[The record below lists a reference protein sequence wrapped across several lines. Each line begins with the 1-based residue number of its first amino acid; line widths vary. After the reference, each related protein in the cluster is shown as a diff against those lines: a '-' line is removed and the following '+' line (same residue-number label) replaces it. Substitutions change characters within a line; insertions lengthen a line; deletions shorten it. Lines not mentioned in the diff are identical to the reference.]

1 MRQDLLRRCLTP
13 GVGVGCRLR
22 KNGRRILP
30 GMPSLSVVEVVG
42 VDVLVAVV
50 LAGVVAVAGSGEE
63 EGAGGL
69 LIER

>member
-1 MRQDLLRRCLTP
+1 MCLTP

-42 VDVLVAVV
+42 VDVLVAMV
-50 LAGVVAVAGSGEE
+50 LAGVAVEAGSGEE

-69 LIER
+69 WIER